1 MFNIIIT
8 VVFIWLMIKA
18 IGFAL
23 KLTWGAARIVASILM
38 VIALPVLILFL
49 LFAGGVLLLIPLAMV
64 GIAAGVLRSCINT

>member
-49 LFAGGVLLLIPLAMV
+49 LFAGGALLLIPLAMV
-64 GIAAGVLRSCINT
+64 GIAAGVLKSCINT

>member
-23 KLTWGAARIVASILM
+23 KLTCGAARIVASILM

-64 GIAAGVLRSCINT
+64 GIAAGVLKSCINT

>member
-8 VVFIWLMIKA
+8 VVFIWLMFKA

>member
-49 LFAGGVLLLIPLAMV
+49 LFAGSVLLLIPLAMV
-64 GIAAGVLRSCINT
+64 GIAAGVLKSCINT

>member
-38 VIALPVLILFL
+38 VIALPVLILLL

-64 GIAAGVLRSCINT
+64 GIAAGVLKSCINT

>member
-64 GIAAGVLRSCINT
+64 GIAAGVLKSCINT

>member
-23 KLTWGAARIVASILM
+23 
-38 VIALPVLILFL
+38 
-49 LFAGGVLLLIPLAMV
+49 FAGGVLLLIPLAMV
-64 GIAAGVLRSCINT
+64 GIAAGVLKSCINT

>member
-49 LFAGGVLLLIPLAMV
+49 LFAGGVLLLIPLAMI
-64 GIAAGVLRSCINT
+64 GIAAGVLKSCINT

>member
-8 VVFIWLMIKA
+8 VVFIWLMIMA

-64 GIAAGVLRSCINT
+64 GIAAGVLKSCINT

>member
-49 LFAGGVLLLIPLAMV
+49 LFAGSVLLLIPLAMV

>member
-23 KLTWGAARIVASILM
+23 KLTWGTARIVASILI

-64 GIAAGVLRSCINT
+64 GIAAGVLKSCINT